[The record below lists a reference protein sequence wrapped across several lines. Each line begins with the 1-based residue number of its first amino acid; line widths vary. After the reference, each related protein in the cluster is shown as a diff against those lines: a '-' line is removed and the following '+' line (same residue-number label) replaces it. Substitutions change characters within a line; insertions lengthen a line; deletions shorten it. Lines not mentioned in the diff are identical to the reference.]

1 MSKTI
6 ITCIENILP
15 LFHTNIRHGLKCTN
29 NLIFTNKYHSTL
41 LRHQKEIEDIKR
53 V

>member
-15 LFHTNIRHGLKCTN
+15 LFHTNIRHGLRHTN
-29 NLIFTNKYHSTL
+29 NKLVFTNKYNSTL
-41 LRHQKEIEDIKR
+41 HAHHK
-53 V
+53 